1 MQDLK
6 DVIRKLKSARNKC
19 VDTVDKSTLKE
30 IDAAI
35 NQLESE
41 LKKGKQSRK
50 INWLS
55 LVIRV
60 FALIC
65 VFLPTVNAEFCEA

>member
-19 VDTVDKSTLKE
+19 VDTVDKSTLNE
-30 IDAAI
+30 IDNAI
-35 NQLESE
+35 NQLEFE

-60 FALIC
+60 FALIR
-65 VFLPTVNAEFCEA
+65 LAMGDADE

>member
-19 VDTVDKSTLKE
+19 VDTVDKSILNE

-60 FALIC
+60 FALIR
-65 VFLPTVNAEFCEA
+65 LAMGDADE

>member
-19 VDTVDKSTLKE
+19 VDTVDKGTLNE

-60 FALIC
+60 FSLIR
-65 VFLPTVNAEFCEA
+65 LAMGDADE

>member
-60 FALIC
+60 FALIS
-65 VFLPTVNAEFCEA
+65 LAMGDADE